1 MSKRKKRE
9 DREVSKDNEVRMRYL
24 TETNN
29 ENINNQSTNQDGIG
43 VDLQE
48 YKDVDVTKQSLK
60 NYNNSN

>member
-60 NYNNSN
+60 IYNNSN